1 VESQGAIILCGGASK
16 RMGRDKALLPF
27 GPHEVLLERVVR
39 LLGEAVP
46 CERIVCVAAV
56 DQTLPPLADGV
67 RIVRDS
73 VRYQGPLA
81 GLATGMAAIGEHA
94 DAVYLCGC
102 DAPLLVPALVER
114 LFELLGERQ
123 IAVPRIDDQL
133 HPLAAVYRADVLSV
147 AKSLLEHGE
156 RSLRALVER
165 CDTRFVAAAELRD
178 VDPDLATLVGCNTPD
193 EYQAALVRCN
203 QQT

>member
-1 VESQGAIILCGGASK
+1 VETHGAIILCGGASK

-27 GPHEVLLERVVR
+27 GLHEVLLQRVVR
-39 LLGEAVP
+39 LLGEVVP
-46 CERIVCVAAV
+46 CKRIVCVAAA
-56 DQTLPPLADGV
+56 DQTLPQLANGV
-67 RIVRDS
+67 QIVRDTALH
-73 VRYQGPLA
+73 QGPLA
-81 GLATGMAAIGEHA
+81 GLATGMAAIRERA

-114 LFELLGERQ
+114 LFEQLGDRQ
-123 IAVPRIDDQL
+123 IAVPRINDQL

-147 AKSLLEHGE
+147 ANSLLDHGE
-156 RSLRALVER
+156 RSLRALVEW

-203 QQT
+203 QRT

>member
-1 VESQGAIILCGGASK
+1 
-16 RMGRDKALLPF
+16 
-27 GPHEVLLERVVR
+27 LLERVVR
-39 LLGEAVP
+39 LLGEVVSR
-46 CERIVCVAAV
+46 ERIVCVAAA
-56 DQTLPPLADGV
+56 DQTLPQLADGV

-94 DAVYLCGC
+94 DAVFLCGC

-133 HPLAAVYRADVLSV
+133 HPLVAVYRADVLPV
-147 AKSLLEHGE
+147 ANSLLDHGE

-178 VDPDLATLVGCNTPD
+178 VDPDLATLIGCNTPD
-193 EYQAALVRCN
+193 EYQAALARSN
-203 QQT
+203 QRT